1 MGYVSYYGWYTMNI
15 IGTYETYGDTIDH
28 LQATAKKRKHYFPWL
43 QPLQSLGVFFG
54 YFFWQSYGNMMGEYL
69 VNDDNH
75 SWLMIWGLSNYGCL
89 MLRPPS

>member
-1 MGYVSYYGWYTMNI
+1 MNI

-75 SWLMIWGLSNYGCL
+75 SWVRLGGLSNYGCL
-89 MLRPPS
+89 MLRPAS